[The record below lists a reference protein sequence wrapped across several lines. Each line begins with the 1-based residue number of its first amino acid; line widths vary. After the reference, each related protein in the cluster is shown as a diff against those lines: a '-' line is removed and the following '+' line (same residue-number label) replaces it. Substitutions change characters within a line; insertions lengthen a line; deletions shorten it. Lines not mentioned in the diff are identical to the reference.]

1 MEAPAR
7 KIVLDTDVL
16 IDFLRGSRSGV
27 DFIKRLKAEGAE
39 LLTTSINIFE
49 LAWGA
54 YKIGRVKIETI
65 SNLAR
70 ALDVLSL
77 SEREAL
83 RAGEEMGYL
92 ESIGVPI
99 DLRDVLIGVVTRE
112 NGASIATGNAKHFKR
127 IRGLTVIEYKRDREI
142 S

>member
-16 IDFLRGSRSGV
+16 IDFLRGSSSGV

-39 LLTTSINIFE
+39 LLTTFINIFE

-70 ALDVLSL
+70 ALEVLSL

>member
-7 KIVLDTDVL
+7 KVVLDTDVL
-16 IDFLRGSRSGV
+16 IDFLRGSKSGV
-27 DFIKRLKAEGAE
+27 DFIKRLKTEGTE

-54 YKIGRVKIETI
+54 YKICSVKIETV

-70 ALDVLSL
+70 ALEVLSL

-83 RAGEEMGYL
+83 RAGEEMG
-92 ESIGVPI
+92 
-99 DLRDVLIGVVTRE
+99 
-112 NGASIATGNAKHFKR
+112 
-127 IRGLTVIEYKRDREI
+127 I
-142 S
+142 SSP

>member
-7 KIVLDTDVL
+7 KMVLDTDVL
-16 IDFLRGSRSGV
+16 VDFLRGSRSGV

-70 ALDVLSL
+70 ALEVLSL
-77 SEREAL
+77 SER
-83 RAGEEMGYL
+83 R
-92 ESIGVPI
+92 P
-99 DLRDVLIGVVTRE
+99 
-112 NGASIATGNAKHFKR
+112 
-127 IRGLTVIEYKRDREI
+127 
-142 S
+142 

>member
-1 MEAPAR
+1 
-7 KIVLDTDVL
+7 L
-16 IDFLRGSRSGV
+16 
-27 DFIKRLKAEGAE
+27 
-39 LLTTSINIFE
+39 
-49 LAWGA
+49 GA

-99 DLRDVLIGVVTRE
+99 DLRDVFIGVVTRE
-112 NGASIATGNAKHFKR
+112 TEHR
-127 IRGLTVIEYKRDREI
+127 
-142 S
+142 

>member
-99 DLRDVLIGVVTRE
+99 DLRDVFIGVVTRE